1 MRAIILTFL
10 MCLLFTASASAQR
23 ALTGTVTDAKGEP
36 LYGVTVSVKNGKGT
50 AVTDLNGKY
59 SISIDNDNT
68 VLVFRYVGMEPYQV
82 AVKNQSTMNVKMKEQ
97 TTQLAETVVV
107 STGYQRLSRERS
119 TAAFGFVDSTK
130 LNRVMHKDLLS
141 SLEGQVAGLRFD
153 INPNTG
159 ESTPILRGVGTF
171 SNNVGTQP
179 LIVIDNIPT
188 SMTLDEIN
196 PYDVESVTVLKDAAA
211 SSIYGALAANG
222 VIVITTKQGK
232 DNGVRVNVNAD
243 WYISTKPNFKSMHYA
258 STSDIIDYETKVYNA
273 RVASSGSVRTLFDT
287 YGNNYYSPLYQLYRD
302 QAESRISQ
310 ADVDNTLSQWR
321 QNDFYSQYRDLAWR
335 TAVTQRYNIS
345 LSQRSQQSNHFASF
359 NYEHDKNR
367 LKNDHNDIFSI
378 YLKSN
383 FQVAKSNT

>member
-130 LNRVMHKDLLS
+130 LNRVMHKDILS
-141 SLEGQVAGLRFD
+141 ALEGQVAGLRMD

-159 ESTPILRGVGTF
+159 ESNPILRGIGTF
-171 SNNVGTQP
+171 SNSVGTKP
-179 LIVIDNIPT
+179 LVVVDDMATNLEL
-188 SMTLDEIN
+188 SEIN

-211 SSIYGALAANG
+211 ASIYGALAANG
-222 VIVITTKQGK
+222 VIVLTTKQGK
-232 DNGVRVNVNAD
+232 TDKTTVNVNAD
-243 WYISTKPNFKSMHYA
+243 WYISTKPSFDAMHYA

-310 ADVDNTLSQWR
+310 ADVDNTLSQ
-321 QNDFYSQYRDLAWR
+321 
-335 TAVTQRYNIS
+335 
-345 LSQRSQQSNHFASF
+345 
-359 NYEHDKNR
+359 
-367 LKNDHNDIFSI
+367 
-378 YLKSN
+378 
-383 FQVAKSNT
+383 